1 MGREI
6 DYDKKKNAHNDI
18 LIDKPKGKMTV
29 SQLQAKVEKLYIL
42 VHDFIEYH
50 HTTNPD
56 S

>member
-1 MGREI
+1 MAREI
-6 DYDKKKNAHNDI
+6 NYDSKENAHDDI
-18 LIDKPKGKMTV
+18 LNDKPRGRITTQ
-29 SQLQAKVEKLYIL
+29 QLQAKVEKLYDL

>member
-1 MGREI
+1 MAREI
-6 DYDKKKNAHNDI
+6 NYDSKENAHDDI
-18 LIDKPKGKMTV
+18 LKQKPSGKMTTQ
-29 SQLQAKVEKLYIL
+29 QLQAKVEKLYDL